1 MKTVRPV
8 ESCTSLPRGH
18 MEKNSCETC
27 GHIPDGKKN
36 VKDDFHMNC
45 PGSGKQNENATK
57 AFSNKKNCDKPCRF
71 REALMEVGLLT
82 FM

>member
-1 MKTVRPV
+1 
-8 ESCTSLPRGH
+8 
-18 MEKNSCETC
+18 
-27 GHIPDGKKN
+27 
-36 VKDDFHMNC
+36 MNC
-45 PGSGKQNENATK
+45 PGSCKQNENATK